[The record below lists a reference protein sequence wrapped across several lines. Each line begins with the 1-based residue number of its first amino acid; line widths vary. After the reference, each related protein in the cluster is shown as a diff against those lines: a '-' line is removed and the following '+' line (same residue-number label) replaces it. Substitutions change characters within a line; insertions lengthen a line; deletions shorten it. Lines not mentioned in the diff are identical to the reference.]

1 MASTGIIAVSVLTW
15 QVLQKMIVRRKITN
29 NQCPYTVL
37 KAVSYVMYDF

>member
-29 NQCPYTVL
+29 NQCPYSIKSCV
-37 KAVSYVMYDF
+37 VRDV